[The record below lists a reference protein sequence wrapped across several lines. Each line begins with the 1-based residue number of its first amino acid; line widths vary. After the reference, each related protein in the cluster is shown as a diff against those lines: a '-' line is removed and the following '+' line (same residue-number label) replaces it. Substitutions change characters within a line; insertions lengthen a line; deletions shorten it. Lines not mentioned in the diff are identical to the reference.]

1 MNSCNFLGRI
11 SSDIDYRVNGDK
23 GIARFSIAVNRRGK
37 DKKADFFRMVAFG
50 KTADVINN
58 YFHKGSRIAVECT
71 AVKPDKYT
79 NQNGQTIY
87 PDIEFWVSNI
97 DFVDTKAESQ
107 QNQAS
112 APQSAPAPAAAP
124 QSSGDQDF
132 MKIPDSIPDIDEL
145 PFS

>member
-1 MNSCNFLGRI
+1 MNNCSFVGRI

-23 GIARFSIAVNRRGK
+23 GTARFSIAVNRRGK

-50 KTADVINN
+50 KIAELINT
-58 YFHKGSRIAVECT
+58 YFHKGSRIGVECI

-79 NQNGQTIY
+79 NQSGQTIY
-87 PDIEFWVSNI
+87 PDIEFWVNNV
-97 DFVDTKAESQ
+97 DFIDTKAENQ

-112 APQSAPAPAAAP
+112 APQSAPAAAP
-124 QSSGDQDF
+124 QGQDDF
-132 MKIPDSIPDIDEL
+132 MKIPDNMPDIDEL

>member
-1 MNSCNFLGRI
+1 MNSCQFMGRI

-23 GIARFSIAVNRRGK
+23 GIARFSLAVNRRGK

-50 KTADVINN
+50 KTAEVINN
-58 YFHKGSRIAVECT
+58 YFRKGSRIAIECT

-79 NQNGQTIY
+79 NQNGQTVY
-87 PDIEFWVSNI
+87 PDIEFWVGNV

-107 QNQAS
+107 TSAPTQAA
-112 APQSAPAPAAAP
+112 APQSAPTSAP
-124 QSSGDQDF
+124 DDF
-132 MKIPDSIPDIDEL
+132 MKIPEIPDDSDEL

>member
-1 MNSCNFLGRI
+1 MNNCSFVGRL

-23 GIARFSIAVNRRGK
+23 STARFSIAVNRRGK

-50 KTADVINN
+50 KIAELINT
-58 YFHKGSRIAVECT
+58 YFHKGSRIGVECI

-87 PDIEFWVSNI
+87 PDIEFWVNNV
-97 DFVDTKAESQ
+97 DFIDTKAENQ

-112 APQSAPAPAAAP
+112 APQSAPTAAP
-124 QSSGDQDF
+124 QSQDDF
-132 MKIPDSIPDIDEL
+132 MNIPDSMPDVDEL
-145 PFS
+145 PFQ